1 MPRHRPPD
9 FPPYART
16 IAVKG
21 GIKARSRRGSFA
33 SQWWAQRWLSVLEA
47 LNLGGRL
54 DRARN
59 YARKGQVVDL
69 NIEPGV
75 VRATVQG
82 SRPQPYDV
90 RIGIKPLDGKQQK
103 HLAAELANNTYC
115 MAKLVAREMPP
126 DIETIFT
133 AAGVPLF
140 PARASE
146 LQTSCSC
153 PDWSNPCK
161 HIAAV
166 YYLLGEEFDRDP
178 FLIFR
183 LRGIDLDTLIEAP
196 PAQADVAPPA
206 EATPLQSENF
216 WEGERAEVDFTI
228 DEKQPPA
235 PLLRVLG
242 NLPFWRGDRPL
253 VESLQP
259 SYTRAAA
266 AAIAMLS
273 R

>member
-1 MPRHRPPD
+1 MPWYRDD
-9 FPPYART
+9 FPVSRP

-21 GIKARSRRGSFA
+21 GIKARSTRGAFA
-33 SQWWAQRWLSVLEA
+33 SSWWAQRWLAVLEA

-54 DRARN
+54 TRARN

-69 NIEPGV
+69 AIAAGV
-75 VRATVQG
+75 VRASVQG
-82 SRPQPYDV
+82 SMRDPYDIT
-90 RIGIKPLDGKQQK
+90 IGIKELDAKQQK
-103 HLAAELANNTYC
+103 RVSAELANNAYC
-115 MAKLVAREMPP
+115 VAKLLAREMPP
-126 DIETIFT
+126 DIETIFKS
-133 AAGVPLF
+133 AGVSLF
-140 PARASE
+140 PSRASE
-146 LQTSCSC
+146 LHTSCSC

-196 PAQADVAPPA
+196 PADVAAPPGL
-206 EATPLQSENF
+206 ESTPLQAENF
-216 WEGERAEVDFTI
+216 WEGERADVDFSI

-235 PLLRVLG
+235 PLVRVLG

-253 VESLQP
+253 AQSLEP
-259 SYTRAAA
+259 AYTRAAA
-266 AAIAMLS
+266 AAVALLS